1 MQSFYLIDKIIL
13 IVYFFGITAFGFYF
27 RKKSN
32 TADGFM
38 VTKNKIPSWAVGL
51 SILGTFVSSIT
62 FLAYPGQS
70 YNFNWDAFLFTLTM
84 PIAALAAARYFI
96 PLYRNK
102 IGVASYVYL
111 EQRFGSWARI
121 YASVSFIFG
130 QITRVGMIL
139 FLLSLPLHN
148 LTGWSYTIIILATG
162 FSTVIYTMYGGM
174 EAVIWTDV
182 IQVIILFGGALL
194 AIGFIVFGMPEGP
207 GQVIAIAMQD
217 HKFSFGNWNFDL
229 TMASAWVVVFYG
241 LMENMRNFAVDQNY
255 VQRYHTTATT
265 KDAARSVWTAVW
277 GYFPISAMFL
287 FIGTALYAFYKV
299 QPALLPV
306 ELQQPSMGDK
316 IFPYFITTQLPV
328 GIRGLI
334 VAALF
339 AAAMSTISSC
349 LNCMSTLTLLD
360 FYKKYFNAD
369 ADDQKQVKLLR
380 LYTLVWGVIGTVCG
394 LALIKIQSALETGW
408 KLGGIAGGGVIG
420 LFLLAIMFPWIKRG
434 AALVAVIF
442 SVLSIAWATFA
453 HNLPAAWKWLEF
465 PWQSRMIGVIGT
477 IVLLFVGVII
487 GLLIQGMAM
496 RQKNQANS

>member
-1 MQSFYLIDKIIL
+1 MQGFYLIDKIIL
-13 IVYFFGITAFGFYF
+13 IVYFLGITAFGLYF
-27 RKKSN
+27 RKRSN

-62 FLAYPGQS
+62 FLAYPGQA
-70 YNFNWDAFLFTLTM
+70 YNYNWDAYLFTLTL
-84 PIAALAAARYFI
+84 PIAAIAAALFFI

-111 EQRFGSWARI
+111 EQRFGGWARI

-130 QITRVGMIL
+130 QVTRVGMIL

-148 LTGWSYTIIILATG
+148 LTGWPYALIIVATGLATI
-162 FSTVIYTMYGGM
+162 IYTMYGGM

-194 AIGFIVFGMPEGP
+194 AAGFIMFGMPEGP
-207 GQVIAIAMQD
+207 GQLFTIAAQD

-229 TMASAWVVVFYG
+229 TVASAWVVVFYG
-241 LMENMRNFAVDQNY
+241 LMENLRNFAVDQNF
-255 VQRYHTTATT
+255 VQRYHTTATA

-287 FIGTALYAFYKV
+287 FIGTGLYAFYKV
-299 QPALLPV
+299 QPTALTL
-306 ELQQPSMGDK
+306 ELQQPLMGDK

-328 GIRGLI
+328 GVRGLI

-360 FYKKYFNAD
+360 FYKKYFNPN
-369 ADDQKQVKLLR
+369 ADDQKSVKLLR
-380 LYTLVWGVIGTVCG
+380 LYTLVWGIIGTACG
-394 LALIKIQSALETGW
+394 LALMKIQSALETGW

-434 AALVAVIF
+434 SAVVAVIL

-453 HNLPAAWKWLEF
+453 RNLPAAWKWLEC

-477 IVLLFVGVII
+477 IVLLLVGVAL
-487 GLLIQGMAM
+487 GLVLRAIA
-496 RQKNQANS
+496 RRRKN

>member
-1 MQSFYLIDKIIL
+1 MQQFYLLDKIIL
-13 IVYFFGITAFGFYF
+13 LVYFFGITLFGLYF

-38 VTKNKIPSWAVGL
+38 VAAGKIPSWAVGL

-70 YNFNWDAFLFTLTM
+70 YNFNWDAFLFTLTL
-84 PIAALAAARYFI
+84 PVAAVAAAWYFI

-102 IGVASYVYL
+102 IGVASYTYL
-111 EQRFGSWARI
+111 EQRFGGWARV
-121 YASVSFIFG
+121 YASVSFLFG

-148 LTGWSYTIIILATG
+148 LTGWSYPTIIIATG
-162 FSTVIYTMYGGM
+162 LSVILYTMFGGM

-182 IQVIILFGGALL
+182 IQVIILFGGALV
-194 AIGFIVFGMPEGP
+194 AVGFLLFGMPEGP
-207 GQVIAIAMQD
+207 GQVFTIAASQN
-217 HKFSFGNWNFDL
+217 KFSLGSWKFDL
-229 TMASAWVVVFYG
+229 TVASAWVVVAYG
-241 LMENMRNFAVDQNY
+241 LMENLRNFAVDQNF
-255 VQRYHTTATT
+255 VQRYHTTATE
-265 KDAARSVWTAVW
+265 KEAARSVWTAVW
-277 GYFPISAMFL
+277 GYFPISASFL
-287 FIGTALYAFYKV
+287 FIGTALFAYYQV
-299 QPALLPV
+299 YPNALTP
-306 ELQQPSMGDK
+306 ELQQPLQGDK
-316 IFPYFITTQLPV
+316 IFPHFITTQLPM

-349 LNCMSTLTLLD
+349 LNTMSTLTLLD
-360 FYKKYFNAD
+360 FYKKYFNPN
-369 ADDQKQVKLLR
+369 ADDKKSVSLLR
-380 LYTLVWGVIGTVCG
+380 LYTLVWGLIGTASG

-420 LFLLAIMFPWIKRG
+420 LFLLAIMFPWITRPF
-434 AALVAVIF
+434 AIIAVIA

-453 HNLPAAWKWLEF
+453 HNLPEAWKWLEF

-477 IVLLFVGVII
+477 ITLLLVGVV
-487 GLLIQGMAM
+487 LAVVVKMFSK
-496 RQKNQANS
+496 RK